1 MKPKF
6 LKVLPEKFRSTCDTY
21 ISNFQVIAGQLRAL
35 VYRCMCPLLIHQHK
49 VSEVKYKEVDDRTVN
64 QYILHTKY
72 LY

>member
-6 LKVLPEKFRSTCDTY
+6 VKVLPEKFRSTCDTY

-49 VSEVKYKEVDDRTVN
+49 VSEVK
-64 QYILHTKY
+64 
-72 LY
+72 